1 MQGIEDIGQDIEIA
15 TQIATPG
22 LMSQQ
27 NFIYSTY
34 RWMDS

>member
-15 TQIATPG
+15 PPG

-27 NFIYSTY
+27 NYFYLLKL
-34 RWMDS
+34 